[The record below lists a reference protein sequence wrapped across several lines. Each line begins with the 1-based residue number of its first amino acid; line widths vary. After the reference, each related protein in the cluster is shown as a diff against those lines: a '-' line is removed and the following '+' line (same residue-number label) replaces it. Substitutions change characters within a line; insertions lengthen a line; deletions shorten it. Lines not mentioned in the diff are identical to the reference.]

1 MNYQSFITSVLQEAS
16 EIANEKFG
24 KVTSTIKEN
33 SNSVVTEADF
43 AIGKHIIERIKKIY
57 PDYNIIDEETGAVDN
72 GSEFTWVI
80 DPIDGTSNFAKS
92 VPTYGIMLGLLHK
105 ERPIAGGAALPF
117 FHDICIA
124 EKGKGAYY
132 NNEKISVSSEKKLLN
147 TLVAYG
153 IDSHPENPKNT
164 YEEIKL
170 LSEIILAIRNLRTSN
185 SVFDILLTA
194 KGSYGGVLN
203 RTSKIWDN
211 VAQQIIIEEAEGLYT
226 DFFGKPIDYSH
237 SLTNLSKNF
246 TYCAAPPTLHKELQ
260 KIIHNSGV
268 LTPQ

>member
-24 KVTSTIKEN
+24 KVTSSIKEN

-43 AIGKHIIERIKKIY
+43 AVGKHIINRIKNIY
-57 PDYNIIDEETGAVDN
+57 PQYNIIDEETGAVNN
-72 GSEFTWVI
+72 GSAFTWVI
-80 DPIDGTSNFAKS
+80 DPIDGTSNFANN

-105 ERPIAGGAALPF
+105 EKPIAGGAALPF
-117 FHDICIA
+117 FKDICTA
-124 EKGKGAYY
+124 EKGMGTFY
-132 NNEKISVSSEKKLLN
+132 NNEKISVSTEKKLLN

-153 IDSHPENPKNT
+153 IDSHQENPKNT
-164 YEEIKL
+164 YEEIKH

-185 SVFDILLTA
+185 CVFDILLTA

-211 VAQQIIIEEAEGLYT
+211 VAQQIIIEESGGLYT
-226 DFFGKPIDYSH
+226 DFFGKPMDYSN
-237 SLTNLSKNF
+237 SLTSLSKNY
-246 TYCAAPPTLHKELQ
+246 TYCAASPILHKQLQ
-260 KIIHNSGV
+260 DIIHSK
-268 LTPQ
+268 